1 MPWPYSFGPFGEKPA
16 EWVLVNRRG
25 PSHSRRIVLFPLRNA
40 SLRPMDDAQ
49 DFPEM
54 MDTHQV
60 ARYLRI
66 KERKVYELLKERR
79 IPCARVTGKWLF
91 PKGEI
96 DAWLKRN
103 SASPSDAPRQGPAP
117 MVVAGSHDPL
127 LEWCLR
133 EVGGGLAMLP
143 GSSMDGL
150 RQLAAG
156 EAAVAGIHLLD
167 PESGAYNLPQVQD
180 VLAERNV
187 VLIEWAWRQQGLVVA
202 SGNPLGI
209 ASLADLATAKA
220 RVVLRQ
226 EGAGSRLLLERLLA
240 EAGIAPD
247 ALITAKLPVRSETDV
262 GLAILEGAADAGL
275 AVASVAK
282 SLKLDFVPLHRERF
296 DLAVDRRAYFEP
308 PIQALLAF
316 TRTEEFARRA
326 ETLGGYDISGI
337 GAIRWNG

>member
-1 MPWPYSFGPFGEKPA
+1 MLFGGS
-16 EWVLVNRRG
+16 V
-25 PSHSRRIVLFPLRNA
+25 
-40 SLRPMDDAQ
+40 MDDTQ

-66 KERKVYELLKERR
+66 KERKVYELLKDKR
-79 IPCARVTGKWLF
+79 IPCTRVTGKWLF

-96 DAWLKRN
+96 DAWLRRN
-103 SASPSDAPRQGPAP
+103 SATPADAPRQGPVP

-150 RQLAAG
+150 RQMAAG
-156 EAAVAGIHLLD
+156 EAAMAGIHLLD
-167 PESGAYNLPQVQD
+167 AESGEFNLPQVRD
-180 VLAERNV
+180 MLTDRNV

-202 SGNPLGI
+202 SGNPLGLG
-209 ASLADLATAKA
+209 SLDDLVTRKA

-226 EGAGSRLLLERLLA
+226 EGAGSRMLLDRLLA
-240 EAGIAPD
+240 EAGQT
-247 ALITAKLPVRSETDV
+247 LEKLNTAKVAVRSETDV

-282 SLKLDFVPLHRERF
+282 SLKLGFVPLRRERF
-296 DLAVDRRAYFEP
+296 DLAIDRRAYFEAP
-308 PIQALLAF
+308 VQALLAF
-316 TRTEEFARRA
+316 TRSPAFAQRV
-326 ETLGGYDISGI
+326 ETLGGYDVSGI
-337 GAIRWNG
+337 GSIRWNG

>member
-1 MPWPYSFGPFGEKPA
+1 
-16 EWVLVNRRG
+16 
-25 PSHSRRIVLFPLRNA
+25 
-40 SLRPMDDAQ
+40 MDDAQ

-60 ARYLRI
+60 ARYLRV

-79 IPCARVTGKWLF
+79 IPCTRVTGKWLF

-103 SASPSDAPRQGPAP
+103 SASPADEPRPGPVP

-143 GSSMDGL
+143 GSSMEGL

-156 EAAVAGIHLLD
+156 EAALAGIHLLD
-167 PESGAYNLPQVQD
+167 GESGEYNLPQVRE
-180 VLAERNV
+180 VLTGRNV

-202 SGNPLGI
+202 AGNPLGLRT
-209 ASLADLATAKA
+209 LAGLAERKA

-226 EGAGSRLLLERLLA
+226 EGAGSRLLLERLLE
-240 EAGIAPD
+240 EAGVPAGDIVRAD
-247 ALITAKLPVRSETDV
+247 VTVRSETDV
-262 GLAILEGAADAGL
+262 GLAILEGTADAGL
-275 AVASVAK
+275 AIASVAR

-296 DLAVDRRAYFEP
+296 DLAIDRRAYFEP
-308 PIQALLAF
+308 PVQSLLAF
-316 TRTEEFARRA
+316 TRTAEFARRV
-326 ETLGGYDISGI
+326 ESLGGYDVSGI
-337 GAIRWNG
+337 GTIRWNG

>member
-1 MPWPYSFGPFGEKPA
+1 MAGAKPRPFSFDLAGVGSCQSSCLKPFSAQEI
-16 EWVLVNRRG
+16 
-25 PSHSRRIVLFPLRNA
+25 S
-40 SLRPMDDAQ
+40 SLTRDAGCRLMDDNQ

-60 ARYLRI
+60 ARYLRV

-79 IPCARVTGKWLF
+79 IPCTRVTGKWLF

-103 SASPSDAPRQGPAP
+103 SASPSDSPRHGPVP

-133 EVGGGLAMLP
+133 EVGGGLAVLP

-150 RQLAAG
+150 RQLAGG
-156 EAAVAGIHLLD
+156 EAAAAGIHLLD
-167 PESGAYNLPQVQD
+167 PESGGYNLPQVQEM
-180 VLAERNV
+180 LAERNV

-202 SGNPLGI
+202 AGNPLGI
-209 ASLADLATAKA
+209 SSLEDLVALKA

-226 EGAGSRLLLERLLA
+226 EGAGSRLLLDRLLA
-240 EAGIAPD
+240 GAGIA
-247 ALITAKLPVRSETDV
+247 AGSLTTAELPVRSETDV

-296 DLAVDRRAYFEP
+296 DLAIDRRAYFEP

-316 TRTEEFARRA
+316 TRTREFARRV
-326 ETLGGYDISGI
+326 ETLGGYDVSGT
-337 GAIRWNG
+337 GSIRWNG

>member
-1 MPWPYSFGPFGEKPA
+1 MEDS
-16 EWVLVNRRG
+16 
-25 PSHSRRIVLFPLRNA
+25 
-40 SLRPMDDAQ
+40 Q
-49 DFPEM
+49 DFPDM

-66 KERKVYELLKERR
+66 KERKVYELLKDKR
-79 IPCARVTGKWLF
+79 IPCTRVTGKWLF

-96 DAWLKRN
+96 DAWLRRN

-133 EVGGGLAMLP
+133 ELGGGLAMLP

-150 RQLAAG
+150 RRMVSG
-156 EAAVAGIHLLD
+156 EAALAGIHLLD
-167 PESGAYNLPQVQD
+167 AESGDYNLPLVRE
-180 VLAERNV
+180 VLADRNV

-202 SGNPLGI
+202 AGNPLGLS
-209 ASLADLATAKA
+209 SLADVATAKA
-220 RVVLRQ
+220 RIVLRQ
-226 EGAGSRLLLERLLA
+226 EGAGSRLLLDQLLA
-240 EAGIAPD
+240 QAGLD
-247 ALITAKLPVRSETDV
+247 ADTLHTAKVAVRSETDV

-296 DLAVDRRAYFEP
+296 DLAIDRRAYFEP
-308 PIQALLAF
+308 AVQALLAF
-316 TRTEEFARRA
+316 THTPAFAERV
-326 ETLGGYDISGI
+326 EILGGYDVSGI
-337 GAIRWNG
+337 GSIRWNG

>member
-1 MPWPYSFGPFGEKPA
+1 
-16 EWVLVNRRG
+16 
-25 PSHSRRIVLFPLRNA
+25 
-40 SLRPMDDAQ
+40 MDESN

-60 ARYLRI
+60 ASYLRV
-66 KERKVYELLKERR
+66 KERKVYELLKDRR
-79 IPCARVTGKWLF
+79 IPCTRVTGKWLF

-103 SASPSDAPRQGPAP
+103 SASPVEPGMSGGPAP

-143 GSSMDGL
+143 GSSSDGL
-150 RQLAAG
+150 RRLAAA
-156 EAAVAGIHLLD
+156 EAALAGIHLLD
-167 PESGAYNLPQVQD
+167 PESATYNLPQVQAA
-180 VLAERNV
+180 LAQRNF

-202 SGNPLGI
+202 AGNPLGLSGI
-209 ASLADLATAKA
+209 GDLVARKV

-226 EGAGSRLLLERLLA
+226 AGAGSRLLLDKLLTEAGLA
-240 EAGIAPD
+240 ESD
-247 ALITAKLPVRSETDV
+247 LLTASVPVRSETDV

-282 SLKLDFVPLHRERF
+282 SLKLGFVPLCRERF
-296 DLAVDRRAYFEP
+296 DLVIDRRAYFEP
-308 PIQALLAF
+308 PVQALLAF
-316 TRTEEFARRA
+316 TRTVEFIHRA
-326 ETLGGYDISGI
+326 ESLGGYDISGI
-337 GAIRWNG
+337 GSIRWNG

>member
-1 MPWPYSFGPFGEKPA
+1 
-16 EWVLVNRRG
+16 
-25 PSHSRRIVLFPLRNA
+25 
-40 SLRPMDDAQ
+40 MDDSQ

-60 ARYLRI
+60 ARYLRV

-79 IPCARVTGKWLF
+79 IPCTRVTGKWLF

-103 SASPSDAPRQGPAP
+103 SASPSDAPRPGPAP
-117 MVVAGSHDPL
+117 MVMAGSHDPL

-133 EVGGGLAMLP
+133 EVGGGLAVLP

-150 RQLAAG
+150 RQLALG
-156 EAAVAGIHLLD
+156 EAAAAGIHLLD
-167 PESGAYNLPQVQD
+167 TESGTYNLPQVQEM
-180 VLAERNV
+180 LAERNV

-202 SGNPLGI
+202 SGNPLGLG
-209 ASLADLATAKA
+209 SLADLVAAKA

-226 EGAGSRLLLERLLA
+226 EGAGSRLLLDRLLA
-240 EAGIAPD
+240 EAGIA
-247 ALITAKLPVRSETDV
+247 AESLTTAQVPVRSETDV

-282 SLKLDFVPLHRERF
+282 SLKLGFVPLHRERF
-296 DLAVDRRAYFEP
+296 DLAIDRRAYFEP

-316 TRTEEFARRA
+316 VRTNEFARRV
-326 ETLGGYDISGI
+326 ETLGGYDVSGI
-337 GAIRWNG
+337 GSIRWNG

>member
-1 MPWPYSFGPFGEKPA
+1 
-16 EWVLVNRRG
+16 
-25 PSHSRRIVLFPLRNA
+25 
-40 SLRPMDDAQ
+40 MDDAQ

-60 ARYLRI
+60 ARYLRV

-79 IPCARVTGKWLF
+79 IPCTRVTGKWLF

-103 SASPSDAPRQGPAP
+103 SASPADTPRSGPAP

-143 GSSMDGL
+143 GSSVEGL
-150 RQLAAG
+150 RQLAVG

-167 PESGAYNLPQVQD
+167 TESGEYNLPQVREM
-180 VLAERNV
+180 LAERNV

-202 SGNPLGI
+202 AGNPLGL
-209 ASLADLATAKA
+209 ASLADLAERKA

-226 EGAGSRLLLERLLA
+226 EGAGSRLLLDRLLE
-240 EAGIAPD
+240 EAGIA
-247 ALITAKLPVRSETDV
+247 AAAVVRAAVTVRSETDV
-262 GLAILEGAADAGL
+262 GLAILEGTADAGL
-275 AVASVAK
+275 AVASVAR

-308 PIQALLAF
+308 PVQALLAF
-316 TRTEEFARRA
+316 TRTPEFARRVEA
-326 ETLGGYDISGI
+326 LGGYDVSGT
-337 GAIRWNG
+337 GSIRWNG